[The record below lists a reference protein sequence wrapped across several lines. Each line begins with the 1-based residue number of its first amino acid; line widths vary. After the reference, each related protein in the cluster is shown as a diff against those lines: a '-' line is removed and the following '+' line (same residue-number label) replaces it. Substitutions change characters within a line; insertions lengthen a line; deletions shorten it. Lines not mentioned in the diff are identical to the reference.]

1 MLRRCEGESQKK
13 SLIKKK
19 KNSYVEAWI
28 PTTSEQD
35 YLESLKK

>member
-13 SLIKKK
+13 NLKK
-19 KNSYVEAWI
+19 KNSYAEAWI